1 MSPPVLAFLLGAL
14 AKAVRSDLKFHRD
27 AMSLISGYLLLAIGL
42 KGGFALQGVNP
53 AELPLVIVIGLA
65 VGGLIPLL
73 AYAALRSLF
82 KFGQVDSG
90 AIAAH
95 YGSIS
100 IITFTFAISTLERQ
114 GIPFEG
120 VVYTLAVILE
130 APGILVGLLLAKR
143 GKAPLGD
150 VAREMLTG
158 KSLILLGGG
167 LAIGAM
173 VGEQGKADLTP
184 FFVEPFQ
191 GVLVLFLLDLG
202 MQVVERIEALK
213 GRAASLIAFGICAPL
228 VNGCL
233 GVLAGNAAGL
243 SVGGAFLMGI
253 LCASGSYI
261 AATAAV
267 SHSLPEASPSLYL
280 GSSLGVTFPFN
291 ILLGIPILLS
301 FAQWV
306 G

>member
-42 KGGFALQGVNP
+42 KGGFALQGIDP
-53 AELPLVIVIGLA
+53 STLPLVIGVGLG

-73 AYAALRSLF
+73 AFAVLRGVLRFS
-82 KFGQVDSG
+82 QVDSG

-100 IITFTFAISTLERQ
+100 IITFTFAITRLEQ
-114 GIPFEG
+114 LNIPFEG

-143 GKAPLGD
+143 GKAPLKE

-158 KSLILLGGG
+158 KSLILLAGG

-173 VGEQGKADLTP
+173 VGEKGKADLSP
-184 FFVEPFQ
+184 FFIDPFQ

-213 GRAASLIAFGICAPL
+213 GRAISLVAFGICAPL

-267 SHSLPEASPSLYL
+267 SHTLPEASPSLYL
-280 GSSLGVTFPFN
+280 GASLGVTFPFN
-291 ILLGIPILLS
+291 ILLGIPILLAFS
-301 FAQWV
+301 QWV